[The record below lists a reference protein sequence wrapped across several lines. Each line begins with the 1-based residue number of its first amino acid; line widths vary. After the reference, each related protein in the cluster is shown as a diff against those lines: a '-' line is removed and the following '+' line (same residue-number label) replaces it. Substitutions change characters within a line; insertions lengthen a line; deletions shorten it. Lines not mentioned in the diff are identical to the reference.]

1 MKGLI
6 QGDLIKLVALACEL
20 FASFVLSLL
29 LVIQGDKQVEA
40 VFAVVLSVAVP
51 GVLYIMGALLCFFYI
66 IYKQGNWLR
75 SLWIMLGGLLYFIG
89 DNLPPVMDVYGDQ
102 LDCDEV
108 CVQRTQAAGLG
119 MLAIA
124 AITYFPTVVH
134 RTFTHDLNE
143 PPDNSFRKTP
153 VSVTVFS
160 LMATLTELDL
170 VYTAIERA
178 SSDGTCPSESTVVS
192 AWVYWAV
199 YAFAFLFLVVLAVNI
214 RIKCKKL
221 FDGLCANIHSIL
233 VFVCLATYLLADN
246 TLPLACTG
254 SAAGSER
261 INDEVRVALWIPAV
275 AIGCYGLVFTILWKL
290 CCKKWRPPYPV

>member
-1 MKGLI
+1 
-6 QGDLIKLVALACEL
+6 
-20 FASFVLSLL
+20 
-29 LVIQGDKQVEA
+29 
-40 VFAVVLSVAVP
+40 
-51 GVLYIMGALLCFFYI
+51 MGALLCFFYI

-221 FDGLCANIHSIL
+221 FDSFCANIHSIL

-275 AIGCYGLVFTILWKL
+275 LIGCYGLVFTVLWKL

>member
-1 MKGLI
+1 VKKFLFCMQRVQFYSCMLLPPHSTRMKGLI

-51 GVLYIMGALLCFFYI
+51 GVLYIIGALLCFFYI

-199 YAFAFLFLVVLAVNI
+199 YAFAF
-214 RIKCKKL
+214 
-221 FDGLCANIHSIL
+221 
-233 VFVCLATYLLADN
+233 
-246 TLPLACTG
+246 
-254 SAAGSER
+254 
-261 INDEVRVALWIPAV
+261 
-275 AIGCYGLVFTILWKL
+275 
-290 CCKKWRPPYPV
+290 